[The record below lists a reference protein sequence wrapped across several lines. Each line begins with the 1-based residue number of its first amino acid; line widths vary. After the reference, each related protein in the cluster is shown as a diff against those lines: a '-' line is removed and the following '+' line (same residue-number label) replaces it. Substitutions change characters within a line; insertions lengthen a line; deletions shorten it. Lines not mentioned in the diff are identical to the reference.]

1 MKIGFDVSQTAENK
15 AGCGFLAD
23 QLIRAL
29 VQEHPDHEYLL
40 YPTFYGY
47 RHPDMRQATRP
58 SGKQVR
64 TLLQEESFKTIC
76 QWWDT
81 PGLDRREKLGCP
93 DIIHSN
99 NFSCP
104 HGVDAVRKI
113 MTVYDTSF
121 LDIPEAT
128 TEANRLV
135 CFQGMLEASL
145 YADHL
150 VMISQATWERF
161 LHYFPHYPQERTT
174 IIPLGSRP
182 TIQELPET
190 ESALLLQK
198 MGVVQGPFW
207 LGVGTVEPRKN
218 YQLLIEAYAQ
228 WRETSGQ
235 AWPLYIAGGRG
246 WLESAIYQAV
256 EKYSL
261 TDCVKFLGYVSDEEL
276 AALYSSCFAFV
287 YPSLYEGFGL
297 PVLEAMTC
305 GAPVIV
311 SNSTSLPEVAGEAGF
326 YINPQQA
333 SSLNQQ
339 MKALSAQQSL
349 RLKWREASRRQAAR
363 FSWSQAAKLTLQAY
377 ETALAQEP
385 WFSAARGA
393 GR

>member
-1 MKIGFDVSQTAENK
+1 
-15 AGCGFLAD
+15 
-23 QLIRAL
+23 
-29 VQEHPDHEYLL
+29 
-40 YPTFYGY
+40 
-47 RHPDMRQATRP
+47 
-58 SGKQVR
+58 
-64 TLLQEESFKTIC
+64 
-76 QWWDT
+76 
-81 PGLDRREKLGCP
+81 
-93 DIIHSN
+93 
-99 NFSCP
+99 
-104 HGVDAVRKI
+104 

-182 TIQELPET
+182 TIQELSEK

-198 MGVVQGPFW
+198 MGVAQGPFW

-228 WRETSGQ
+228 WRKTSGQ

-256 EKYSL
+256 EKYGL

-311 SNSTSLPEVAGEAGF
+311 SDSTSLPEVAGEAGF

-333 SSLNQQ
+333 SSLSQQ
-339 MKALSAQQSL
+339 MTALSAQQSL
-349 RLKWREASRRQAAR
+349 RLKWREASRRQAQR
-363 FSWSQAAKLTLQAY
+363 FSWSEAAKLTLQAY
-377 ETALAQEP
+377 EAALAREP
-385 WFSAARGA
+385 WFSAAGGE

>member
-58 SGKQVR
+58 AGKHVR

-104 HGVDAVRKI
+104 KEVGNTKKVVMIHDVSI
-113 MTVYDTSF
+113 F
-121 LDIPEAT
+121 DIPEAT
-128 TEANRLV
+128 TEENRLV
-135 CFQGMLEASL
+135 CFQGIMEASV

-150 VMISQATWERF
+150 LMNSEATKTRF

-174 IIPLGSRP
+174 VIPLGSRP

-190 ESALLLQK
+190 KSALLLQK
-198 MGVVQGPFW
+198 MGVAQGPFW

-218 YQLLIEAYAQ
+218 YQFLIEAYAQ
-228 WRETSGQ
+228 WRKTSGQ

-256 EKYSL
+256 EKYGL

-311 SNSTSLPEVAGEAGF
+311 SDSTSLPEVAGEAGF
-326 YINPQQA
+326 YINPRQA

-339 MKALSAQQSL
+339 MTALSAQQSL
-349 RLKWREASRRQAAR
+349 RPQWQEASRRQASR
-363 FSWSQAAKLTLQAY
+363 FSWLQAAKLTLKAY
-377 ETALAQEP
+377 EAALAQEP
-385 WFSAARGA
+385 WFSASGGAR
-393 GR
+393 R